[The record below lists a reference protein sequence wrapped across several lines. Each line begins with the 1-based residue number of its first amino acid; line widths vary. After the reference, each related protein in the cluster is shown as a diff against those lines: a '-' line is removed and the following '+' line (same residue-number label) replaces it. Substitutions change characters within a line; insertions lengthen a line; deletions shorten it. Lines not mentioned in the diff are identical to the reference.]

1 MQSKGALCRVSVFG
15 GHVLSEATAT
25 VPQQKTWPSIDNAAP
40 KEQGGPIAR
49 QGLSYQDEIAVG
61 FLLDMIEDAGLVK
74 IHFETHD
81 DLVLVRVL
89 GGNPAQATA
98 EFVQGKAGEPDK
110 LWSVA
115 DICQR
120 KKKDAVGTS
129 IFEASLGRDEHDEI
143 AAFRLVT
150 LRPVVSD
157 LSPLTYAFGLEG
169 RKPGCEAMKTLKK
182 ALDVKFPGLKSPK
195 DNGCGYWLENCLW
208 EVRHDLKTVRKSN
221 TVRLFALAENAGQ
234 PLLLEQIDVLLTEL
248 RGWVKAAGDA
258 KWIPDKTSKIV
269 TRAEAVGWWQQR
281 LAKLAQGADAPSGG
295 TLSEKMKAANLP
307 ESLIAMA
314 VDLRLSYA
322 AKVRTA
328 TYMEPDLTEALQEQV
343 KSTAQ
348 SLSADLAAGLLD
360 LEGPQFHARCLA
372 EMNALNDARLSGTR
386 DQAAFLKGC
395 LYDIADRCLLRFDRV
410 VS

>member
-1 MQSKGALCRVSVFG
+1 MSI
-15 GHVLSEATAT
+15 GHVLSDTEAAA
-25 VPQQKTWPSIDNAAP
+25 PQQKTWPSIDNVAP
-40 KEQGGPIAR
+40 KEQGGPVAR
-49 QGLSYQDEIAVG
+49 QGFSYQDEIAVG
-61 FLLDMIEDAGLVK
+61 FLLDMIEDAGLAK

-81 DLVLVRVL
+81 DLILVRIL
-89 GGNPAQATA
+89 GANSAQTIA
-98 EFVQGKAGEPDK
+98 EFVQVKAGEPDK

-120 KKKDAVGTS
+120 KKKDAIGTS
-129 IFEASLGRDEHDEI
+129 IFETSLGRDEHDEF

-157 LSPLTYAFGLEG
+157 LTPLTYAFESDG
-169 RKPGCEAMKTLKK
+169 RKPGCEAMT
-182 ALDVKFPGLKSPK
+182 ALEMALNVKFPGLKSPK

-208 EVRHDLKTVRKSN
+208 DVRHDLKTVQKAN
-221 TVRLFALAENAGQ
+221 TVRLFTLAEKAGQ
-234 PLLLEQIDVLLTEL
+234 PLLLEQIDVLLTEM
-248 RGWVKAAGDA
+248 RVWVKAAGDA
-258 KWIPDKTSKIV
+258 KWMPDKAKKIV

-281 LAKLAQGADAPSGG
+281 LAKLAQGTNAPSGG
-295 TLSEKMKAANLP
+295 MLAEKMKSADLP

-314 VDLRLSYA
+314 VDLRLGYA

-360 LEGPQFHARCLA
+360 LGGPQFHARCLA
-372 EMNALNDARLSGTR
+372 AMNALNDTRPSGAK

-395 LYDIADRCLLRFDRV
+395 LYDIADRCLLRFDRMA
-410 VS
+410 S

>member
-1 MQSKGALCRVSVFG
+1 LPET
-15 GHVLSEATAT
+15 EAAA
-25 VPQQKTWPSIDNAAP
+25 PQQKTWPSIDNAPP

-49 QGLSYQDEIAVG
+49 QGFSYQDEIAVG
-61 FLLDMIEDAGLVK
+61 FLLDMIEDAGLAK

-81 DLVLVRVL
+81 DLVLVRIL
-89 GGNPAQATA
+89 DANSAQTFA
-98 EFVQGKAGEPDK
+98 EFVQVKAGEPDK

-120 KKKDAVGTS
+120 KKKDAIGTS
-129 IFEASLGRDEHDEI
+129 IFEISLGRDEHDEI

-157 LSPLTYAFGLEG
+157 LTPLTYAFESDA
-169 RKPGCEAMKTLKK
+169 RKPGCEAMT
-182 ALDVKFPGLKSPK
+182 ALETALNVKFPGLKSPK

-208 EVRHDLKTVRKSN
+208 DVRHDLKTVQKAN
-221 TVRLFALAENAGQ
+221 TVRLFTLAEKAGQ
-234 PLLLEQIDVLLTEL
+234 PLLLEQINVLLTEM
-248 RGWVKAAGDA
+248 RVWVKAAGDA
-258 KWIPDKTSKIV
+258 KWMPDKAKKIV

-281 LAKLAQGADAPSGG
+281 LAKLVQGTNAPSGG
-295 TLSEKMKAANLP
+295 MLAEKMKSANLP

-314 VDLRLSYA
+314 VDLRLGYA

-328 TYMEPDLTEALQEQV
+328 TYMEPDLTEALQDRV

-360 LEGPQFHARCLA
+360 LGGPQFHARCLA
-372 EMNALNDARLSGTR
+372 EMNAINNTRASGAK
-386 DQAAFLKGC
+386 DQAAFLNGC
-395 LYDIADRCLLRFDRV
+395 LYDIADRCLLRFDRMT
-410 VS
+410 S

>member
-1 MQSKGALCRVSVFG
+1 MQSEGGLCKISLSG
-15 GHVLSEATAT
+15 GLVLSEAGAA
-25 VPQQKTWPSIDNAAP
+25 VLQQKTWPSIDNAAP
-40 KEQGGPIAR
+40 REQGGPVV
-49 QGLSYQDEIAVG
+49 SYQDEIAVG
-61 FLLDMIEDAGLVK
+61 FLLDMIEDASLVK
-74 IHFETHD
+74 VHFETHD
-81 DLVLVRVL
+81 DLILVRVR
-89 GGNPAQATA
+89 GANPAQTTA
-98 EFVQGKAGEPDK
+98 EFVQVKAGEPDK

-129 IFEASLGRDEHDEI
+129 IFETSLGRDEHDEI

-157 LSPLTYAFGLEG
+157 LAPLTYAFGLEG
-169 RKPGCEAMKTLKK
+169 RKPECEAMK
-182 ALDVKFPGLKSPK
+182 ALEKSLNVKFPGLKSPK

-208 EVRHDLKTVRKSN
+208 EVRHDLKTVQKAN
-221 TVRLFALAENAGQ
+221 TFRLFTLAEKAGQ

-258 KWIPDKTSKIV
+258 KWIPDKTRKIV
-269 TRAEAVGWWQQR
+269 TRGEAVGWWQKR
-281 LAKLAQGADAPSGG
+281 LARLAQGGNTPSGG
-295 TLSEKMKAANLP
+295 MLAEKMKAANLP
-307 ESLIAMA
+307 DQLIAMA
-314 VDLRLSYA
+314 VDLRLGYA
-322 AKVRTA
+322 AKVRTP
-328 TYMEPDLTEALQEQV
+328 TYMEPDVTEALQEQV

-372 EMNALNDARLSGTR
+372 EMNALNEARPSGTK

-410 VS
+410 AS